1 MFWQQNEVQLLQRN
15 QRERVL
21 SADTAAQLGR
31 SQSAIRSK
39 ASDIGALQLFAW
51 TRARDIRLE
60 DLVEAKV
67 PRKRIAEILGTTD
80 GSVRQRMHRLGLRL
94 T

>member
-1 MFWQQNEVQLLQRN
+1 MFWQQNEVQLLQQN
-15 QRERVL
+15 QRARVRTK
-21 SADTAAQLGR
+21 DTAAQLGR

-39 ASDIGALQLFAW
+39 ASDIGALQLFVW

-60 DLVEAKV
+60 NMVAMHWK
-67 PRKRIAEILGTTD
+67 RKQIAEALGTTD
-80 GSVRQRMHRLGLRL
+80 ASVRQRMHRLGLRL